1 MGADVTQVLQ
11 SANAGVMEELESV
24 GADVTQVL
32 QSANADIRKELE
44 SVGVDIRQVL
54 QSANAGVME
63 ELESVGV
70 DIIQVLESANV
81 GVMEELESVCADV
94 TQVLQSANAGV
105 IEELKSVGADVTQVL
120 KPANTGVTAGLESV
134 GADVTQVLESAVV
147 GVADR
152 LYFADSK
159 TAESSS
165 GGDVNKISSLG
176 SVLSKCST
184 SLTESLSFLLASH
197 TTEMEPQVPLA
208 EGCCAAAFSHS
219 WLEVFLAEAGSSTLT
234 TAAARPSTLC
244 VCKTPAWLGTLASD
258 PRCWTLFITGT
269 CFCLR
274 GVAPHSRGF
283 SSV

>member
-32 QSANADIRKELE
+32 QSANAGVRKELE
-44 SVGVDIRQVL
+44 SVGADVTQVL

-63 ELESVGV
+63 ELVSVGADV
-70 DIIQVLESANV
+70 ILVLE
-81 GVMEELESVCADV
+81 
-94 TQVLQSANAGV
+94 SANAGV
-105 IEELKSVGADVTQVL
+105 IEELKSVGADVTQIL
-120 KPANTGVTAGLESV
+120 KPANAGVTAGLESV

-147 GVADR
+147 GVADS
-152 LYFADSK
+152 LYFEGAGI

-176 SVLSKCST
+176 SVLPEYST
-184 SLTESLSFLLASH
+184 SLTESLSFSLASH
-197 TTEMEPQVPLA
+197 TTELEPQVLLA
-208 EGCCAAAFSHS
+208 EGCSTAAFSHS
-219 WLEVFLAEAGSSTLT
+219 WLEVLLAEAGSSTLT
-234 TAAARPSTLC
+234 TAAARSSTLC
-244 VCKTPAWLGTLASD
+244 VCKTPAWLGALASD
-258 PRCWTLFITGT
+258 PRRWTLFITGT